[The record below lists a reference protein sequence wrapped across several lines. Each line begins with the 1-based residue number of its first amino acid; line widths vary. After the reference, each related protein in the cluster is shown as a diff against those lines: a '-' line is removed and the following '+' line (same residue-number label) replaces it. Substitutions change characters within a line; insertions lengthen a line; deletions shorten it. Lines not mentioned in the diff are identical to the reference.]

1 MFIIHRI
8 LNLQMNRQV
17 PCLLAVLHLGEA
29 GVVHLLGLDVVLEE
43 HLLQDGLVHLLDV
56 VIEELLSLGGHDVVG
71 HIPGELLLA
80 SKPRHPSSLS
90 SWLADSWLADTWL
103 ADTWLSR
110 SLWRNT
116 SDPTGIVL
124 ADCPLSLMADQ
135 TLGERGRDEHYW
147 SSCCFFWMSCGHPRS
162 EFVTKVL
169 AG

>member
-1 MFIIHRI
+1 MRI

-56 VIEELLSLGGHDVVG
+56 VIEELLTLAVTVCSWTRSWRA
-71 HIPGELLLA
+71 PSCKLA
-80 SKPRHPSSLS
+80 SPVSPRSSF
-90 SWLADSWLADTWL
+90 SWLTDSWL

-116 SDPTGIVL
+116 SDPQHCSGR
-124 ADCPLSLMADQ
+124 LSPVPHD
-135 TLGERGRDEHYW
+135 
-147 SSCCFFWMSCGHPRS
+147 
-162 EFVTKVL
+162 
-169 AG
+169 